1 VALKSSGGGMT
12 AKKPVAKKRVP
23 GIDKGKIW
31 MAEDFDVLSERELA
45 ELLGVAEE
53 RLEKRRPSLTSSQ
66 VRKKLGLDR

>member
-1 VALKSSGGGMT
+1 MT

-31 MAEDFDVLSERELA
+31 AAEDFDVLSERELA

-66 VRKKLGLDR
+66 VRKKLGLDG